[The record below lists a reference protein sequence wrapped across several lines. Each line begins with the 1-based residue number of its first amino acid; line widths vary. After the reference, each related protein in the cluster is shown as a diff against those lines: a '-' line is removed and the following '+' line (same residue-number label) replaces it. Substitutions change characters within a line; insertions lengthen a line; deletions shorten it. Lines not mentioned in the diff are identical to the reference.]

1 MRCGRG
7 IAIAVAVFSLL
18 GVGCGGGGSST
29 SAQTS
34 TTNASAAS
42 GGEGTT
48 SEATLTKQEWVD
60 KANEICH
67 DASERKVAKMDAFQ
81 KAHGVDTG
89 EPDQHER
96 EAVNTAVVLPNV
108 QERVEALEALP
119 TPPGEEAK
127 IRAILRSM
135 ERGIQEAEAHPENLA
150 IPKQPIPFA
159 ESEHLAGAY
168 GLLFC
173 GMP

>member
-7 IAIAVAVFSLL
+7 IAIAVALLSLL
-18 GVGCGGGGSST
+18 GVVGCGGSS
-29 SAQTS
+29 QTS
-34 TTNASAAS
+34 TTNVASSSS
-42 GGEGTT
+42 GESAG
-48 SEATLTKQEWVD
+48 SEATLTKQQWVD

-67 DASERKVAKMDAFQ
+67 DSSERKVAKMAAFQ
-81 KAHGVDTG
+81 KAHGFDTG
-89 EPDQHER
+89 EPNQHER
-96 EAVNTAVVLPNV
+96 EAVNTAVILPNV
-108 QERVEALEALP
+108 QERIEALEALP
-119 TPPGEEAK
+119 VAPGEGAK

-135 ERGIQEAEAHPENLA
+135 ERGIHEAEAHPANLA

>member
-1 MRCGRG
+1 MRFGGG
-7 IAIAVAVFSLL
+7 IVIAVAVLSLL
-18 GVGCGGGGSST
+18 GVVGCGGGGS
-29 SAQTS
+29 QTS
-34 TTNASAAS
+34 TTNAAAS
-42 GGEGTT
+42 SKEGTD
-48 SEATLTKQEWVD
+48 SETTLTKQEWVD

-67 DASERKVAKMDAFQ
+67 DASERKVDKMAAFQ
-81 KAHGVDTG
+81 KAHGFNSG
-89 EPDQHER
+89 EPSQHER
-96 EAVNTAVVLPNV
+96 EAVNTAVILPNV
-108 QERVEALEALP
+108 QERIDALGALP
-119 TPPGEEAK
+119 VPPGEEAK

>member
-1 MRCGRG
+1 MRVGRE
-7 IAIAVAVFSLL
+7 IAIAVVVLPLL
-18 GVGCGGGGSST
+18 GVVGCGGGSS
-29 SAQTS
+29 QTS
-34 TTNASAAS
+34 TTDAAAAS
-42 GGEGTT
+42 SKESTD
-48 SEATLTKQEWVD
+48 SETTLTKQEWVD
-60 KANEICH
+60 KANEICGPIIDQRTH
-67 DASERKVAKMDAFQ
+67 QMEAFY
-81 KAHGVDTG
+81 KARGVHG
-89 EPDQHER
+89 EPNLHQR
-96 EAVNTAVVLPNV
+96 EAANTAIVLPNV

-119 TPPGEEAK
+119 TPPGQGAK

-135 ERGIQEAEAHPENLA
+135 ERGIHEAEAHPENLA